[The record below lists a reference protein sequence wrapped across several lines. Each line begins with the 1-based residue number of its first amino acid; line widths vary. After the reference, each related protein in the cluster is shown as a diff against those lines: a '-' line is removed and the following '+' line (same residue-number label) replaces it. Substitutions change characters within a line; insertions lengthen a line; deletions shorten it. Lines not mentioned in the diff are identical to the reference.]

1 MFLCVL
7 GEFGLGKRKFVM
19 NENMFILI
27 EYWVLFWLV
36 DVGLM
41 LLVWFGFLFFL
52 YVNLL
57 MQFIVLFFLCW
68 ELLMDFLNMV
78 LVYLL
83 IVVLNGWLLIFWYY
97 YNWCC
102 VYIWCYIVVFVL
114 CDDELVSSFNVVLQ
128 IILEMS
134 CYNLFIVYYD

>member
-1 MFLCVL
+1 MGDLVFDGLLDDWFVDYVGCFFESDGEMLMFLCVL

-57 MQFIVLFFLCW
+57 M
-68 ELLMDFLNMV
+68 
-78 LVYLL
+78 
-83 IVVLNGWLLIFWYY
+83 
-97 YNWCC
+97 
-102 VYIWCYIVVFVL
+102 
-114 CDDELVSSFNVVLQ
+114 
-128 IILEMS
+128 
-134 CYNLFIVYYD
+134 